1 MNEYAKYLLSLLEI
15 SEWCT
20 PIHEAVVWGIAAKFS
35 PVN

>member
-20 PIHEAVVWGIAAKFS
+20 PIHEAVVWELRQEL
-35 PVN
+35 VQ